1 MVANLQVR
9 LDKDEGGL
17 LAQCVANPSIIV
29 TGRNR
34 TEVRT
39 KLKECISGYVQAFP
53 DAKKQF
59 FTGERMKKA
68 VFV

>member
-1 MVANLQVR
+1 MVANLRVR

-34 TEVRT
+34 TEVRA
-39 KLKECISGYVQAFP
+39 KLEECIGGYVQAFP